1 MTPAVTSSYADR
13 LRDPGAAGLYLHVPF
28 CVRKCAY
35 CDFASRAT
43 EPGDPRMARYVDS
56 LIEQIGRC
64 AGAGL
69 LAHTRTA
76 YIGGGTPSLL
86 GPDLVR
92 LVRAVRKA
100 CPEVVEFTSEANPD
114 SLSTPLLAELREA
127 GLTRISLGIQSTDDE
142 ELHALGR
149 VHDAETALAR
159 LREAVA
165 SGLDVSCD
173 LMCAIP
179 LQTHASWQRSIQDI
193 LSCGVGHVSVY
204 PLQIE
209 EGTPLARAVGEGDP
223 AWNSTDVQANRM
235 ESAYRALSAAGYE
248 HYEVA
253 SYAQPG
259 KRCAHNIV
267 YWSGQTYLG
276 LGTSAAGMLTRE
288 AYGRLRLS
296 YPELPQVS
304 EQAFRIR
311 LKVSS
316 NNKPQVELEYLNK
329 AQAAAE
335 DLMLAMRMADG
346 IAADQLVYA
355 GEVLGKDKLESC
367 IDRLMVR
374 GLVQGADGR
383 VGESGAGRGGIRPPH
398 QGWLLGNELYEALW
412 DLAPDQET
420 RMVEVDAMEARV

>member
-1 MTPAVTSSYADR
+1 MRPVATPPYADR

-43 EPGDPRMARYVDS
+43 EPGDPQMARYVDS
-56 LIEQIGRC
+56 LIGQIGRC
-64 AGAGL
+64 ADAGL
-69 LAHTRTA
+69 LTHTRTA

-86 GPDLVR
+86 GPDLAR
-92 LVRAVRKA
+92 LVRAVRAA
-100 CPEVVEFTSEANPD
+100 CPEIEEFTSEANPD
-114 SLSTPLLAELREA
+114 SLSAPLLAELREA
-127 GLTRISLGIQSTDDE
+127 GLTRVSIGVQSTDDA

-159 LREAVA
+159 LREAAA

-179 LQTHASWQRSIQDI
+179 LQTDASWQKSVQDV

-209 EGTPLARAVGEGDP
+209 EGTPLARQVGEDDP
-223 AWNSTDVQANRM
+223 AWNSTDVQADRM

-253 SYAQPG
+253 SYARPG
-259 KRCAHNIV
+259 RRCAHNIV

-288 AYGRLRLS
+288 AFERLRLAF
-296 YPELPQVS
+296 PWLPQMPD
-304 EQAFRIR
+304 QAFRTR
-311 LKVSS
+311 LKVLS
-316 NNKPQVELEYLNK
+316 NTKPQVELEYLDM
-329 AQAAAE
+329 AQAIAE
-335 DLMLAMRMADG
+335 DLMLAVRTADG

-355 GEVLGKDKLESC
+355 GEVLGKDKLGSC
-367 IDRLMVR
+367 IDALMQR
-374 GLVQGADGR
+374 GLVRSADGR
-383 VGESGAGRGGIRPPH
+383 VEEFGIGQGGIQPTH

-420 RMVEVDAMEARV
+420 QFVEVDTMEVGV